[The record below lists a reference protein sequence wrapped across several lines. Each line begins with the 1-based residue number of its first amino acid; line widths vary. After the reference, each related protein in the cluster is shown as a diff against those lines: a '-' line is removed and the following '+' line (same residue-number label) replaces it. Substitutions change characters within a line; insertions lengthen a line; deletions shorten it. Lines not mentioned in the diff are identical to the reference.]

1 MSAKESLVGETN
13 ESGRLAENEFI
24 GWQHPLLIEN

>member
-1 MSAKESLVGETN
+1 MLAKVSLAGETSQN
-13 ESGRLAENEFI
+13 KRLAENEFI